1 MGRVHYGA
9 QIIRTAFRAGRLET
23 RDFKEIIRAQ
33 SAEPECGYPPLSP
46 GSWSQL
52 RACSA
57 KGKPNDCRGAA
68 APHTAS
74 RFHPSLTV
82 SLGGVLASF
91 TSCRRASSASE
102 LGVSCITRR
111 HHAIVSKEDYSK
123 PNRIEFASAGLH
135 YCRWSSANC
144 LGRGENET
152 YPRNWLARP
161 CADRGGR

>member
-23 RDFKEIIRAQ
+23 RDFKEIISAQ

-102 LGVSCITRR
+102 LGVSCIHTTASR
-111 HHAIVSKEDYSK
+111 D
-123 PNRIEFASAGLH
+123 RIQRGLLEAESD
-135 YCRWSSANC
+135 RVR
-144 LGRGENET
+144 LGRLT
-152 YPRNWLARP
+152 LLPVVLCKLPRE
-161 CADRGGR
+161 GRE